1 MHAGS
6 ASGAAGGWSVTHFA
20 GPDAVLRTGMVTS
33 SLQIEHIGI
42 GNISRPAANQKK
54 DWAAYVI
61 LVS

>member
-6 ASGAAGGWSVTHFA
+6 AGGAAGGRSVTYFA
-20 GPDAVLRTGMVTS
+20 RPDAVLRTGMVTS
-33 SLQIEHIGI
+33 SLQMEHIAI
-42 GNISRPAANQKK
+42 RNISRPAANQKK